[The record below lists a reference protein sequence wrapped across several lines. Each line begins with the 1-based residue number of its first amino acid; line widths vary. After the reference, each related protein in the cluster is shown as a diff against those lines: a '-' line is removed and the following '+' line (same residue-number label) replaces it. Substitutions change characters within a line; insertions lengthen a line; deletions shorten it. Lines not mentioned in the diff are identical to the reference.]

1 MEDSIKGNPSKFRR
15 QNVFRIDA
23 YSRYSFF
30 FSFLTGRVF
39 RVSNNAN
46 SFDTFEEELL
56 KKVCISPNLMKLRFL
71 PFVHQLRTTLLLND
85 VHTVPEVLNKFTR
98 YSIMA

>member
-46 SFDTFEEELL
+46 SFDAFEEELL

-71 PFVHQLRTTLLLND
+71 PFVTNFEQLCCLTTY
-85 VHTVPEVLNKFTR
+85 TPFQKF
-98 YSIMA
+98 